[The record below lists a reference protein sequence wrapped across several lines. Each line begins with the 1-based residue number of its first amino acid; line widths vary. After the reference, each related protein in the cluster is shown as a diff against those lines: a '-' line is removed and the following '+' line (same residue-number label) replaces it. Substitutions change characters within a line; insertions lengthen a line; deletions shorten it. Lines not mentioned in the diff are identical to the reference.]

1 MTTQQILQQE
11 FDSLAREMKLK
22 HIQLGMKASGRWIE
36 SIEVVATPVSG
47 TILGEHYTEFLVD
60 GRGPGKYPPIDVIRK
75 WILDKGV
82 RVRDISINSL
92 AFLIARKIHKEGTK
106 YFKQGGTDLI
116 DAVITPQRIQRIIDR
131 VGNQMMLFLVELI
144 SRKFK
149 EAA

>member
-1 MTTQQILQQE
+1 M
-11 FDSLAREMKLK
+11 ARELKLK

-36 SIEVVATPVSG
+36 SIETKATPKSG
-47 TILGEHYTEFLVD
+47 TILGEDYTEWLVK
-60 GRGPGKYPPIDVIRK
+60 GRGPTTGGNKGGPTLVERIKD
-75 WILDKGV
+75 WINDKGV
-82 RVRDISINSL
+82 RARDISRNSL
-92 AFLIARKIHKEGTK
+92 AFLIARKIHREGTE

-131 VGNQMMLFLVELI
+131 VGNQMMLVLVELI